1 MVVKYKWKANQEQ
14 VLVSVFLFH
23 LSNMTYLL
31 SQIER
36 SNPSQE
42 IIEHPERNN
51 VMINKQNYSKV
62 WALFALALIAALLL
76 SACGQAQKTKVYH
89 VGILSGLD
97 AFSAAID
104 GFKAKLTEVGYVEGK
119 NIVYDVQKTNVD
131 MDAYTN
137 ITKKF
142 VEDKVDLIFAFPTE
156 AAMVAK
162 AATQGTNIPVV
173 FTLAFTDV
181 PGVDIINSVR
191 APGGNISGVRFPSAD
206 IASKRLQ
213 ILLELAPTAKR
224 VFVPYLKDYPN
235 VPGQLAVIRPQA
247 QRSGVELVEFAAA
260 SPQELQTELDTFIAT
275 DGIGIDAILMI
286 AEPLAITPPF
296 YEVMGKFAYD
306 HQIPIGGAPMS
317 IGENYSSIFG
327 LLPDAKVTGEQAAL
341 LTEKIFGGLVAGT
354 IPVVTADSVFQ
365 INYKAT
371 QTMGLMVPEGLL
383 KQADEII

>member
-1 MVVKYKWKANQEQ
+1 
-14 VLVSVFLFH
+14 
-23 LSNMTYLL
+23 
-31 SQIER
+31 
-36 SNPSQE
+36 
-42 IIEHPERNN
+42 
-51 VMINKQNYSKV
+51 MINKKNYSKV
-62 WALFALALIAALLL
+62 WALFAFAIIAALLL

-97 AFSAAID
+97 AFSPAID
-104 GFKAKLTEVGYVEGK
+104 GFKAKLNELGYVEGE

-137 ITKKF
+137 ISKKF
-142 VEDKVDLIFAFPTE
+142 VEDNVDLIFAFPTE

-162 AATQGTNIPVV
+162 AATQGTNIPVI

-181 PGVDIINSVR
+181 PGVDLINSVR

-213 ILLELAPTAKR
+213 ILLELAPNAKR

-235 VPGQLAVIRPQA
+235 VPGQLDVIRPQA
-247 QRSGVELVEFAAA
+247 QRSGVDLVEFAAA
-260 SPQELQTELDTFIAT
+260 SPQELQTELDSFIAT

-296 YEVMGKFAYD
+296 YEIMGKFAYD

-317 IGENYSSIFG
+317 IGENYESIFG
-327 LLPDAKVTGEQAAL
+327 LLPDAKVAGEQAAL
-341 LTEKIFGGLVAGT
+341 LTGKIFGGSVAGT

-371 QTMGLMVPEGLL
+371 QTMGLTVPESLL
-383 KQADEII
+383 KQADEIIR